1 MSHALQPRTVVAGAA
16 LGTLVLLVG
25 EWSLVQPRV
34 RANDDLRAKV
44 DALRVEN
51 ARTETM
57 IAEYER
63 FKREAEEVER
73 QFAAALESVPSEAEL
88 AGALEDL
95 EQVTKASGV
104 NLVRFTPQPAPRPPI
119 AKPATARP
127 AAGKPAVVTAPPVA
141 LQARSITIALRG
153 RFAEVR
159 GLLERLAGYER
170 LLTVEGLKLRTATL
184 GPYTLEATV
193 DLKCYYKR
201 LQETEAREIARR

>member
-16 LGTLVLLVG
+16 LGTFLLLVG

-34 RANDDLRAKV
+34 HANDDLRAKV

-104 NLVRFTPQPAPRPPI
+104 NLVRFTPQAAPRPP
-119 AKPATARP
+119 ATRPATARS
-127 AAGKPAVVTAPPVA
+127 AAGKPPVVATPPVA

>member
-16 LGTLVLLVG
+16 LGTLMLLVG

-34 RANDDLRAKV
+34 RANDDLRERV

-104 NLVRFTPQPAPRPPI
+104 NLVRFTPQPAPRPP
-119 AKPATARP
+119 AARPATARS
-127 AAGKPAVVTAPPVA
+127 AVGKPPVVAAPPVA

-184 GPYTLEATV
+184 GAYTLEATV

-201 LQETEAREIARR
+201 LPETEAREIARR